1 MVRSASRPRI
11 SVYLVTAATILVLF
25 VTWQHLGLARRNA
38 FSSEQF
44 VPETVRLDQDFAH
57 PPHID
62 VPSGSQVP
70 RPPPDGDLP
79 CKGLEGADDIFVVL
93 KTGATEARQKVPIH
107 LETTLR
113 CIPHFAIFSDL
124 AEEIDGY
131 QIQDAL
137 DEYSDEIKR
146 SNVNFAFYQ
155 QLHELRRNG
164 RDFAEL
170 GDSASYSAWN
180 LDKWKFI
187 PMMEKALRQAPTQK
201 WFYFMEAD
209 SYIVWSNLVR
219 WVRVFDPDKPFY
231 VGGQNW
237 MMDRLFGHSG
247 SGVLINR
254 AAMEAAMAKR
264 DENRG
269 LWDKLTSGD
278 LAGDLVVA
286 SLMDMI
292 GVELTP
298 AFPVLQG
305 ETPYSLDYTSSHWC
319 YGVVSYHHMPADWT
333 KAMWDFEQSWLR
345 QGDNPPILRH
355 RDVFA
360 NVVAPQINAEKLDW
374 DNLSTD
380 FEETP
385 RSYDVQGCREA
396 CASRPECIQYLFSP
410 GRCQTGAVIRL
421 GGPGSE
427 RDPANM
433 GKDSVS
439 GWVVQ
444 RVNAFIRQVER
455 DGDGCAGLAWVG
467 EKGRAV
473 DEQGRGSSTAGVV
486 PGVGAAGTETR

>member
-209 SYIVWSNLVR
+209 SYVVWSNLVR

-345 QGDNPPILRH
+345 QGVRINFPTTSPPPL
-355 RDVFA
+355 
-360 NVVAPQINAEKLDW
+360 INTNRTTHQSSATAT
-374 DNLSTD
+374 S
-380 FEETP
+380 
-385 RSYDVQGCREA
+385 
-396 CASRPECIQYLFSP
+396 SP
-410 GRCQTGAVIRL
+410 T
-421 GGPGSE
+421 
-427 RDPANM
+427 
-433 GKDSVS
+433 
-439 GWVVQ
+439 
-444 RVNAFIRQVER
+444 
-455 DGDGCAGLAWVG
+455 
-467 EKGRAV
+467 
-473 DEQGRGSSTAGVV
+473 
-486 PGVGAAGTETR
+486 